1 MEQNCRTHRFA
12 YSPQGGQEELMKMSW
27 LLTFVP
33 NLSDLIRPN
42 QALMVEKIRQMQFQW
57 CAGTVQELRNTG
69 PAAVG
74 WAIF

>member
-1 MEQNCRTHRFA
+1 
-12 YSPQGGQEELMKMSW
+12 MKMSW